1 MRVWIDPGRAAALDL
16 TAGEIVAAL
25 RRENVQVAAGTLG
38 QPPHANGSDF
48 QLNVE
53 TQGRLSD
60 PKDFSNIV
68 IRRDADRRPVRVP
81 DSARVQLGASEYHS
95 HTSLPGAPT
104 VHMAVFTTPGS

>member
-25 RRENVQVAAGTLG
+25 RRENVQVAAGPLG

-60 PKDFSNIV
+60 PKDFAHNV
-68 IRRDADRRPVRVP
+68 ISSDADGRQVRASDVP
-81 DSARVQLGASEYHS
+81 RVHLGRADDNNN
-95 HTSLPGAPT
+95 PT
-104 VHMAVFTTPGS
+104 PTGDTTPITP

>member
-60 PKDFSNIV
+60 PKDFANIV
-68 IRRDADRRPVRVP
+68 IRSDADGRQR
-81 DSARVQLGASEYHS
+81 SEEHPS
-95 HTSLPGAPT
+95 ELQSLMRIPY
-104 VHMAVFTTPGS
+104 AVFCLKKKKRTVIDM